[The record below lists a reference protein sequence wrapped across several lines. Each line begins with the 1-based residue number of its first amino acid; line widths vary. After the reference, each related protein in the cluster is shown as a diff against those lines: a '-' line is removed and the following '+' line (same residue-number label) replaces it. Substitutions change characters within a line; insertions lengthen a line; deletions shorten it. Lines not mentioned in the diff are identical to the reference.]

1 MMSPLLVILSSHS
14 SFSLKSHSS
23 EDKEGGQNFYCDTG
37 ALEGGRERE
46 RDDETERDSSKMEK

>member
-23 EDKEGGQNFYCDTG
+23 EDKEGGGNFYCDTG
-37 ALEGGRERE
+37 ALEGERE